1 MRQKK
6 KIPQTTKYFF
16 FDKYLKPQSIKT
28 INSSTQKDE
37 IYQSC
42 KHSLAIIDKLYK
54 LIQPIKHDNNEL
66 KNNLP
71 QTTE

>member
-6 KIPQTTKYFF
+6 KKN
-16 FDKYLKPQSIKT
+16 LKPQSIKT